1 MLEDEPKSK
10 GGRPRTNRGQA
21 IGVRVTEE
29 EMAFCRA
36 MGKDGNAASYL
47 RNLME
52 QHKLYLEAI
61 SPHSNNPST

>member
-1 MLEDEPKSK
+1 MTDEPKSK

-36 MGKDGNAASYL
+36 MDPQGNAASYL
-47 RNLME
+47 RNLMDE
-52 QHKLYLEAI
+52 HKRYLERLT
-61 SPHSNNPST
+61 PHSNNPST